1 MKKTS
6 ISAVLATVI
15 IYSGSATAASN
26 EIQFLGEVSTQTC
39 SVEVLGN
46 QQSLVLLPTVPASA
60 LPTAGATTGDEGFS
74 LKLSGCAAPTVT
86 AENYKIRFVSSN
98 FTTNGNLENIN
109 GTATGV
115 SLQLTEES
123 GTAINLAN
131 GEGLTNDLT
140 IDVGSTE
147 AISNYNVKYYAETAS
162 VTAGS
167 VMSSVQYAVSYM

>member
-6 ISAVLATVI
+6 ISAFLATI
-15 IYSGSATAASN
+15 ILYSGTAAAASN

-60 LPTAGATTGDEGFS
+60 LATAGTVTGDEGFS
-74 LKLSGCAAPTVT
+74 LKLSGCAAPTTT
-86 AENYKIRFVSSN
+86 AETYKIRFVSSN

-109 GTATGV
+109 GTATGI
-115 SLQLTEES
+115 SLQLSEED
-123 GTAINLAN
+123 GTAVNLAN
-131 GEGLTNDLT
+131 GDALTQVLS

-162 VTAGS
+162 VGAGS
-167 VMSSVQYAVSYM
+167 VMASVQYAVSYM